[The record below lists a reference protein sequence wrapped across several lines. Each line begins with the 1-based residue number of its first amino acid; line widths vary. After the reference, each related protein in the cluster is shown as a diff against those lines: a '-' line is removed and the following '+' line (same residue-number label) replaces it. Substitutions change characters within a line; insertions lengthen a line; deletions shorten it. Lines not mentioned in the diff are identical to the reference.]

1 MITFDD
7 LIIDL
12 TERKALSVGARRKMG
27 IRMKRMAK
35 SSVFKA
41 KVARNKL
48 KKAPEAKIV
57 QRANKQAKQVI
68 IKKFAGLD
76 PNEYANLSLM
86 QRQVL
91 DNRIMKTK
99 GAAVKKIAKK
109 LMVSLRKAE
118 LLRLQK
124 VKELRKEQ

>member
-7 LIIDL
+7 LVSDL
-12 TERKALSVGARRKMG
+12 TERKAMSVATRRKQG
-27 IRMKRMAK
+27 RRMAKMAK

-41 KVARNKL
+41 KKARNAL
-48 KKAPEAKIV
+48 KKAPESKIK

-68 IKKFAGLD
+68 IKKFAGME
-76 PNEYANLSLM
+76 PSEYANLSLM
-86 QRQVL
+86 QRQNL

-109 LMVSLRKAE
+109 LLVSLR
-118 LLRLQK
+118 L
-124 VKELRKEQ
+124 KELERLKKARGLGTEE